1 MKEKIKQLFG
11 LFGAFAIV
19 GVTTFGGG
27 YAMLPALQR
36 EVVEKRRWATEEE
49 VMDWYAIGQCT
60 PGVIAVNT
68 ATFVGQKQAGI
79 PGGIFAT
86 LGVVFPSLVIIMIIA
101 AFIQN
106 FAHLPAVQNAFAG
119 IRVCVCVLILNAVVK
134 LWKKSVV
141 DWKTFLI
148 FLLVFAGSV
157 FLNVSPV
164 LYVLAAALAGIVI
177 KELEARKA

>member
-1 MKEKIKQLFG
+1 MKEKPDLSFWKLWNISFG
-11 LFGAFAIV
+11 FFGVQIA
-19 GVTTFGGG
+19 
-27 YAMLPALQR
+27 YALQSANISR
-36 EVVEKRRWATEEE
+36 
-49 VMDWYAIGQCT
+49 
-60 PGVIAVNT
+60 
-68 ATFVGQKQAGI
+68 
-79 PGGIFAT
+79 IFAT

-157 FLNVSPV
+157 FLNISPV
-164 LYVLAAALAGIVI
+164 LYVLAAALAGIVV